1 MNFLKNTRQY
11 MEIDYM
17 EELTRN
23 NIQAEI
29 ERIDR
34 DEIEPIQSNVDS
46 IGGTRINEML
56 NRFLTYKTTLEDT
69 LANDDMSVL
78 VEYARNI
85 FNNIN
90 WTSSDTNDLD
100 NRIDAFRILV
110 YIFNLLTSNKLN
122 WNEIEHFQRNAEF
135 IVNNISREG
144 N

>member
-1 MNFLKNTRQY
+1 
-11 MEIDYM
+11 M
-17 EELTRN
+17 EELTRK

-29 ERIDR
+29 ERIDKY
-34 DEIEPIQSNVDS
+34 EIEPTKTNVNNLGDD
-46 IGGTRINEML
+46 RIKEML

-90 WTSSDTNDLD
+90 WTSSDTNDVD

-110 YIFNLLTSNKLN
+110 YIFNLLTSNKRN
-122 WNEIEHFQRNAEF
+122 WNEIEQSQRSAEF